1 MILAASPH
9 RVLPESLP
17 TAVVCLMAGGAL
29 AAWACTHLLKRY
41 TGGLPFRSGEVEA
54 SPGSRRAGRIAFVVR
69 SLVGLAALLLV
80 GEAIQ
85 RFMLF
90 ATNWPV
96 WPMAL
101 VGAVGVEFLVAAYAL
116 ERQTVPRGQGLILAA
131 LRLAVLLLVVLM
143 LAKPVWSR
151 QTSEEFRRSVAILLD
166 RSPSMHVPDTQLTPS
181 EKLRLGETLSMP
193 EAKRPYRLDEVSR
206 RIAQVGRT
214 LTAEGEWMAMLKDA
228 EAELRQEH
236 LSKRRKALDEL
247 LEGAGEALSDE
258 LAALGKPLEGRIRLT
273 KALEMALTN
282 LKGDVVKAQ
291 QRLTD
296 ARRITA
302 KRRAELL
309 GQQYDKLTDYLRRAA
324 VELGELAEKVDSAGA
339 AVDEAY
345 YIALPQE
352 KRRRLDVLG
361 QKTRWQMARE
371 VLLHRP
377 VGDAEDEQAGRSL
390 LDELRSEYDVKLYCF
405 DSTADE
411 VDLAEWLADAGD
423 SASRP
428 ATNPSTNPTTN
439 PTTQPSAIP
448 TTDLAAPLERLAG
461 EFAPGR
467 LGGVL
472 LFTDGRHTAASA
484 VDGVAG
490 QLSRQKVPISSVLM
504 GSKSPPRDAAIV
516 AVDAPET
523 VYLKDKLYVQ
533 VKLKLDGLKD
543 RTVGVHLY
551 DGEKSVD
558 KKEIEVPLD
567 SFRTSVQLSDEPKEQ
582 GPKHYRIEIDH
593 ADGEVF
599 ADNNEQ
605 PVSVSVTDDRA
616 KLLLIDGRS
625 RWEFRY
631 LKNLFA
637 DRDRTVQLQYVLL
650 TPDKVAGQ
658 TDRRKVYASAAR
670 KPGEVEATALPDK
683 PEEWMKFDVIILGD
697 APPDRLGPGNI
708 EAIQTFVSERGG
720 TLIVI
725 AGPRFMPLHYPD
737 SPLED
742 LLPVVLRERQQGAT
756 RPAVTEASQ
765 APPKPI
771 EPIVDQFAERE
782 KLRGYKLCLTAEGRS
797 HVVMRQKVDSEENLR
812 LWESLPR
819 LFWRARVLRTKPGA
833 TVLAYAMPPRPG
845 DDERSPIPLRD
856 RSLDETPKKAEP
868 RTRPDNTEEA
878 LRAQREFE
886 GKHPLIVHQN
896 VALGRVMFLAC
907 DRTWRLRY
915 RVGDPHHHK
924 FWGQVLRWATANKL
938 PAGTDHV
945 KIGTDRSRYDPDH
958 RIRVRAK
965 LVDET
970 FSPIIDDA
978 VAVKLFRDGK
988 LLLRRKLKYTPN
1000 SPGIY
1005 AGDLGQLSAG
1015 LYRVEL
1021 DAPAAKEIL
1030 EKDKAEK
1037 VAAEFSVAADTP
1049 VEQVEL
1055 GADRSLL
1062 TRLATLTGGAVA
1074 DPNESGLLPRT
1085 FRPGRV
1091 INLSRKQFVL
1101 WDSWL
1106 LLALIVLA
1114 ATAEWILR
1122 KKVGLP

>member
-1 MILAASPH
+1 MILAASQH
-9 RVLPESLP
+9 QVLPASIP

-29 AAWACTHLLKRY
+29 AAWAVAHLLKRY
-41 TGGLPFRSGEVEA
+41 TA
-54 SPGSRRAGRIAFVVR
+54 GSRRAGRIAFALR
-69 SLVGLAALLLV
+69 SAVGLAALLLV

-96 WPMAL
+96 WPVAL

-116 ERQTVPRGQGLILAA
+116 ERQTVPRRQGLVLAA
-131 LRLAVLLLVVLM
+131 LRLAVLLLAVLM

-166 RSPSMHVPDTQLTPS
+166 WSPSMHVPDTQLTPS
-181 EKLRLGETLSMP
+181 EKLRLGEMLSMP

-228 EAELRQEH
+228 EVELRQEH

-247 LEGAGEALSDE
+247 LEGAAEALSDE
-258 LAALGKPLEGRIRLT
+258 MAALERPLEGRIRLT
-273 KALEMALTN
+273 KALEMVLTN
-282 LKGDVVKAQ
+282 LKGDVVKVQ
-291 QRLTD
+291 QRLAD

-302 KRRAELL
+302 KQRERQL

-324 VELGELAEKVDSAGA
+324 VELGELAEKVDSVGA

-345 YIALPQE
+345 YKALPQE
-352 KRRRLDVLG
+352 KRARLDLLG
-361 QKTRWQMARE
+361 RKTRWQMARE

-377 VGDAEDEQAGRSL
+377 KQDGENEKAGRSL
-390 LDELRSEYDVKLYCF
+390 LAELQSEYDVKLYCF
-405 DSTADE
+405 DSSADE
-411 VDLAEWLADAGD
+411 VDLAEWLADAGG

-428 ATNPSTNPTTN
+428 TTNPSTNPTTN

-467 LGGVL
+467 LGGA
-472 LFTDGRHTAASA
+472 LFLTDGRHTAASV

-490 QLSRQKVPISSVLM
+490 HLGRQKVPISSVLM

-516 AVDAPET
+516 AIDAPET

-543 RTVGVHLY
+543 RTVRVHLY

-558 KKEIEVPLD
+558 MKEIEVAAD

-582 GPKHYRIEIDH
+582 GPKHYRIEIDR

-605 PVSVSVTDDRA
+605 PVSVSVTDDRT

-637 DRDRTVQLQYVLL
+637 DRDRTVQLQYALL

-658 TDRRKVYASAAR
+658 TDRRKVFASVAR
-670 KPGEVEATALPDK
+670 KPGEVEATALPEK
-683 PEEWMKFDVIILGD
+683 LEEWMKFDVIILGD
-697 APPDRLGPGNI
+697 APPDKLRPEHL
-708 EAIQTFVSERGG
+708 EAIEKFVTERGG

-725 AGPRFMPLHYPD
+725 AGPRSMPLLYPD

-742 LLPVVLRERQQGAT
+742 LLPVVLRERQRGAT
-756 RPAVTEASQ
+756 RPAAMDPSQ
-765 APPKPI
+765 PPKPI
-771 EPIVDQFAERE
+771 EPVVDQFTERE
-782 KLRGYKLCLTAEGRS
+782 KLKGYRLMLTAEGRN
-797 HVVMRQKVDSEENLR
+797 HVIMRQKVDPEENLR

-819 LFWRARVLRTKPGA
+819 LFWRTRVLRTKPGA
-833 TVLAYAMPPRPG
+833 TVLAYALPPRPG
-845 DDERSPIPLRD
+845 EEDERSPIPLPRD
-856 RSLDETPKKAEP
+856 RSLDKPPKKLEP
-868 RTRPDNTEEA
+868 RTRPDDEET

-886 GKHPLIVHQN
+886 RKHPLIVHQN

-915 RVGDPHHHK
+915 RLGDPHHHK

-945 KIGTDRSRYDPDH
+945 KIGTDRSRYDPDSQV
-958 RIRVRAK
+958 RVRAK

-978 VAVKLFRDGK
+978 VAVKVFRDGK
-988 LLLRRKLKYTPN
+988 LVLRRKLKYTPN

-1005 AGDLGQLSAG
+1005 AGELGQLPGG

-1021 DAPAAKEIL
+1021 DAAAAKEIL
-1030 EKDKAEK
+1030 EKDKVEK
-1037 VAAEFSVAADTP
+1037 VTTEFSVAADTP

-1055 GADRSLL
+1055 GADRSVL

-1074 DPNESGLLPRT
+1074 DPNESGLLLRT

-1101 WDSWL
+1101 WNSWL
-1106 LLALIVLA
+1106 LLVLIVLA